1 LQTHKLAENDVKASG
16 GSIMAGEPTPTG
28 AWTITAA
35 LFFFMLINFAD
46 KTVVGLAAVPIMRE
60 LNLTPKEFGLLGSS
74 FFFLFS
80 ISGVIV
86 GFLANRVMARWLI
99 LGLALSWSLVQF
111 PMIASVG
118 FATLVACR
126 ILLGAGEGPAFAV
139 SIHAAYQWFPNE
151 KRTLPTA
158 VIAQGSA
165 FGVIVALPAVNW
177 IIVHY
182 SWHWA
187 FGTLGV
193 VGLLWAVVWLYLGDE
208 GPLANQWAIGRRS
221 DVEPIPYKHLLLT
234 PTFVGCCL
242 ACFGA
247 YWALSL
253 GLTWFTPFIVSGLGY
268 SQASAGW
275 LSTLPWVMG
284 ATVVLS
290 TGWVSQALME
300 AGVSSRLARGVLGSA
315 PLVLGGLIVLLVPYA
330 ESASWKI
337 ALLVIGSGL
346 TGSIYVVCPPMLS
359 EFTPTSQRAAVIAI
373 LGAIYTVAGIVAPVV
388 TGTVVQNAPTPLAG
402 YYRGYAITAMVQI
415 AGGLAGL
422 LLLWPASQTA
432 QRPRWSSAGTTT

>member
-1 LQTHKLAENDVKASG
+1 
-16 GSIMAGEPTPTG
+16 MAGEPTPRG
-28 AWTITAA
+28 AWTITAV

-46 KTVVGLAAVPIMRE
+46 KTVVGLAAVPIMRD

-74 FFFLFS
+74 FFLLFS
-80 ISGVIV
+80 ASAIIV
-86 GFLANRVMARWLI
+86 GFLANRVMTRWLI

-118 FATLVACR
+118 FATLVVCR
-126 ILLGAGEGPAFAV
+126 ILLGAGEAPAFAV
-139 SIHAAYQWFPNE
+139 SIHAAYKWFPDE

-165 FGVIVALPAVNW
+165 FGVIVALPAINW

-193 VGLLWAVVWLYLGDE
+193 VGLIWAVIWLYVGNE
-208 GPLANQWAIGRRS
+208 GPLTNESAITGRP
-221 DVEPIPYKHLLLT
+221 DVGPIPYKHLLLT

-247 YWALSL
+247 YWALAL

-275 LSTLPWVMG
+275 LATLPWIMG
-284 ATVVLS
+284 AAVVLS
-290 TGWVSQALME
+290 TGWISQVLMS
-300 AGVSSRLARGVLGSA
+300 AGFSSRAARGVLGSA
-315 PLVLGGLIVLLVPYA
+315 PLVLGGLIVLMVPYA
-330 ESASWKI
+330 ESPSWKI
-337 ALLVIGSGL
+337 ALLVIGTGL

-359 EFTPTSQRAAVIAI
+359 EFTPASQRAAVIAI
-373 LGAIYTVAGIVAPVV
+373 LGAIYTVAGIVAPFV
-388 TGTVVQNAPTPLAG
+388 TGTVVENASNPLAG
-402 YYRGYAITAMVQI
+402 YYHGYAITALVQI

-432 QRPRWSSAGTTT
+432 QQSQWSAARTTT

>member
-1 LQTHKLAENDVKASG
+1 
-16 GSIMAGEPTPTG
+16 MATEPTPTG
-28 AWTITAA
+28 AWTVTAA
-35 LFFFMLINFAD
+35 LFFFMLVNFAD
-46 KTVVGLAAVPIMRE
+46 KTVVGLAAVPIMKE
-60 LNLTPKEFGLLGSS
+60 LNLTPKEFGFLGSS
-74 FFFLFS
+74 FFFLFAAS
-80 ISGVIV
+80 AVVV
-86 GFLANRVMARWLI
+86 GFLANHVMARWLI
-99 LGLALSWSLVQF
+99 FGLAVCWSLVQF

-118 FATLVACR
+118 FATLVMCR

-139 SIHAAYQWFPNE
+139 AIHAVYKWFPDE
-151 KRTLPTA
+151 KRALPTA

-165 FGVIVALPAVNW
+165 FGVIFALPAVNW

-187 FGTLGV
+187 FAALGA
-193 VGLLWAVVWLYLGDE
+193 VGLLWAAVWLYLGDE
-208 GPLANQWAIGRRS
+208 GPLAKQSAATRRLH
-221 DVEPIPYKHLLLT
+221 VESIPYKYLLLT

-253 GLTWFTPFIVSGLGY
+253 GLTWFTPFVVSGLGY

-275 LSTLPWVMG
+275 LSTLPWIMG
-284 ATVVLS
+284 AVVVLS
-290 TGWVSQALME
+290 TGWVSQALMT
-300 AGVSSRLARGVLGSA
+300 AGVSSRVARGVLGSA
-315 PLVLGGLIVLLVPYA
+315 PLVLGGLIVLMVPYA
-330 ESASWKI
+330 EHPSWKI

-373 LGAIYTVAGIVAPVV
+373 LGAIYSVAGIVAPVV
-388 TGTVVQNAPTPLAG
+388 TGAVVENAATPLAG
-402 YYRGYAITAMVQI
+402 YYHGYAITALVQI

-432 QRPRWSSAGTTT
+432 QLSRWSSARTTT

>member
-1 LQTHKLAENDVKASG
+1 MKALR
-16 GSIMAGEPTPTG
+16 GSIMAREPTPTG

-60 LNLTPKEFGLLGSS
+60 LDLTPKQFGLLGSS

-80 ISGVIV
+80 ASAVAV
-86 GFLANRVMARWLI
+86 GFLANRVMARWLL
-99 LGLALSWSLVQF
+99 LGLALCWSLVQF
-111 PMIASVG
+111 PMIAPVG
-118 FATLVACR
+118 FATLLVCR

-139 SIHAAYQWFPNE
+139 AIHAAYKWFPDE

-158 VIAQGSA
+158 IIAQGSA
-165 FGVIVALPAVNW
+165 FGVIFALPAVNW

-182 SWHWA
+182 SWRWA
-187 FGTLGV
+187 FGALGA
-193 VGLLWAVVWLYLGDE
+193 VGLLWAAVWLYLGNE
-208 GPLANQWAIGRRS
+208 GPLINESTAIRRPH
-221 DVEPIPYKHLLLT
+221 VESIPYRHLLLT

-253 GLTWFTPFIVSGLGY
+253 GLTWFTPFVVIGLGY
-268 SQASAGW
+268 SQSSAGW
-275 LSTLPWVMG
+275 LSTLPWVVG
-284 ATVVLS
+284 AAVVLS
-290 TGWVSQALME
+290 TGWVSQALMT
-300 AGVSSRLARGVLGSA
+300 AGVSSRVARGVLGAA
-315 PLVLGGLIVLLVPYA
+315 PLVLGGLMVLAVPYV
-330 ESASWKI
+330 ERPSWKI
-337 ALLVIGSGL
+337 ALLVIGGGL

-359 EFTPTSQRAAVIAI
+359 EFTPASQRAAVIAI
-373 LGAIYTVAGIVAPVV
+373 LGAIYSVAGIIAPVV
-388 TGTVVQNAPTPLAG
+388 TGTVVENASTPLAG
-402 YYRGYAITAMVQI
+402 YYHGYAITALVQI

-432 QRPRWSSAGTTT
+432 QLSRWSSARTTT

>member
-1 LQTHKLAENDVKASG
+1 
-16 GSIMAGEPTPTG
+16 MAREPTPTG
-28 AWTITAA
+28 GWTITAV
-35 LFFFMLINFAD
+35 LFFFMLTNFAD
-46 KTVVGLAAVPIMRE
+46 KTVVGLAAVPIMKE
-60 LNLTPKEFGLLGSS
+60 LNLTPYEFGLLGSS

-80 ISGVIV
+80 ASAVAV
-86 GFLANRVMARWLI
+86 GFLANHVMARWLI
-99 LGLALSWSLVQF
+99 LGLALCWSLVQF

-118 FATLVACR
+118 FATLIVCR

-139 SIHAAYQWFPNE
+139 AVHALYKWFPDE
-151 KRTLPTA
+151 KRALPTA
-158 VIAQGSA
+158 VITQGSA
-165 FGVIVALPAVNW
+165 FGVIVALPAINW

-187 FGTLGV
+187 FGALGV
-193 VGLLWAVVWLYLGDE
+193 AGLVWAAVWLYLGTE
-208 GPLANQWAIGRRS
+208 GPLTDHSAAGRRPH
-221 DVEPIPYKHLLLT
+221 VESVPYKHLLLT

-253 GLTWFTPFIVSGLGY
+253 GLTWFTPFIVSGLGF

-284 ATVVLS
+284 AVVVLT
-290 TGWVSQALME
+290 TGWVSQALMT
-300 AGVSSRLARGVLGSA
+300 AGVSSRVARGVLGSA
-315 PLVLGGLIVLLVPYA
+315 PLVLGGLIVLMVPYA
-330 ESASWKI
+330 ERPSWKI

-359 EFTPTSQRAAVIAI
+359 EFTPASQRAAVIAI
-373 LGAIYTVAGIVAPVV
+373 LGAIFSVAGIVAPAV
-388 TGTVVQNAPTPLAG
+388 TGALVGNASTPLAG
-402 YYRGYAITAMVQI
+402 YYHGYAITALVQI

-422 LLLWPASQTA
+422 LLLWPAAQTA
-432 QRPRWSSAGTTT
+432 QLSRWSSARTTT

>member
-1 LQTHKLAENDVKASG
+1 MTREQTSR
-16 GSIMAGEPTPTG
+16 G

-46 KTVVGLAAVPIMRE
+46 KTVLGLAAVPIMRE
-60 LNLTPKEFGLLGSS
+60 LNLTPKEFGWLGSS
-74 FFFLFS
+74 FFFLS
-80 ISGVIV
+80 SASAVVV
-86 GFLANRVMARWLI
+86 GFLADRATARWLI

-118 FATLVACR
+118 FATLVVCR
-126 ILLGAGEGPAFAV
+126 ILLGVGEGPAFAV
-139 SIHAAYQWFPNE
+139 AIHAVYKWFPDE
-151 KRTLPTA
+151 KRALPTA
-158 VIAQGSA
+158 VIIQGSA
-165 FGVIVALPAVNW
+165 FGVIFALPAVNW
-177 IIVHY
+177 IIIHY

-187 FGTLGV
+187 FGALGV
-193 VGLLWAVVWLYLGDE
+193 VGLLWAAMWLYLGKE
-208 GPLANQWAIGRRS
+208 GPLANQSATTQRPHLES
-221 DVEPIPYKHLLLT
+221 MPYKHLLLT

-275 LSTLPWVMG
+275 LATLPWVVG

-290 TGWVSQALME
+290 TGWVSQALMT

-315 PLVLGGLIVLLVPYA
+315 PLVLGGLMVLMVPYA
-330 ESASWKI
+330 ERPSWKI
-337 ALLVIGSGL
+337 ALVVIGGGL

-359 EFTPTSQRAAVIAI
+359 EFTPASQRAAVIAI
-373 LGAIYTVAGIVAPVV
+373 LGAIYSVAGIVAPVV
-388 TGTVVQNAPTPLAG
+388 TGTVVENAATPLAG
-402 YYRGYAITAMVQI
+402 YYHGYAITALVQI
-415 AGGLAGL
+415 GGGLAGL
-422 LLLWPASQTA
+422 LLLWPASQAA
-432 QRPRWSSAGTTT
+432 QLSRWSSARTTP

>member
-1 LQTHKLAENDVKASG
+1 
-16 GSIMAGEPTPTG
+16 MAGEPTPRG
-28 AWTITAA
+28 AWTITAV

-46 KTVVGLAAVPIMRE
+46 KTVVGLAAVPIMRD

-74 FFFLFS
+74 FFLLFS
-80 ISGVIV
+80 ASAVIV
-86 GFLANRVMARWLI
+86 GFLANRVMTRWLI

-118 FATLVACR
+118 FATLVVCR
-126 ILLGAGEGPAFAV
+126 ILLGAGEAPAFAV
-139 SIHAAYQWFPNE
+139 SIHAAYKWFPDE

-165 FGVIVALPAVNW
+165 FGVIVALPAINW

-193 VGLLWAVVWLYLGDE
+193 VGLIWAVIWLYVGNE
-208 GPLANQWAIGRRS
+208 GPLTNESAIAGRP
-221 DVEPIPYKHLLLT
+221 DVGPIPYKHLLLT

-247 YWALSL
+247 YWALAL

-275 LSTLPWVMG
+275 LATLPWIMG
-284 ATVVLS
+284 AAVVLS
-290 TGWVSQALME
+290 TGWISQVLMS
-300 AGVSSRLARGVLGSA
+300 AGFSSRAARGVLGSA
-315 PLVLGGLIVLLVPYA
+315 PLVLGGLIVLMVPYA
-330 ESASWKI
+330 ESPSWKI
-337 ALLVIGSGL
+337 ALLVIGTGL

-359 EFTPTSQRAAVIAI
+359 EFTPASQRAAVIAI
-373 LGAIYTVAGIVAPVV
+373 LGAIYTVAGIVAPFV
-388 TGTVVQNAPTPLAG
+388 TGTVVENASNPLAG
-402 YYRGYAITAMVQI
+402 YYHGYAITALVQI

-432 QRPRWSSAGTTT
+432 QQSQWSAARTTT

>member
-1 LQTHKLAENDVKASG
+1 LLETKVKASG
-16 GSIMAGEPTPTG
+16 GLIMAGEPTPTG

-46 KTVVGLAAVPIMRE
+46 KTVVGLAAVPIMRD

-80 ISGVIV
+80 TSAVIV
-86 GFLANRVMARWLI
+86 GFLANRVMTRWLI
-99 LGLALSWSLVQF
+99 LGLALAWSLVQF
-111 PMIASVG
+111 PMIAPVG
-118 FATLVACR
+118 FATLLVCR

-139 SIHAAYQWFPNE
+139 SIHAAYKWFPDE

-165 FGVIVALPAVNW
+165 FGVIVALPVINW

-193 VGLLWAVVWLYLGDE
+193 VGLLWAVIWLYVGNE
-208 GPLANQWAIGRRS
+208 GPLTNESAVTRPPA
-221 DVEPIPYKHLLLT
+221 VESIPYKHLLLT

-242 ACFGA
+242 ACFAA

-268 SQASAGW
+268 SQTSAGW
-275 LSTLPWVMG
+275 LSTLPWIMG
-284 ATVVLS
+284 AAVVLS
-290 TGWVSQALME
+290 TGWVSQALMM
-300 AGVSSRLARGVLGSA
+300 AGFSSRVSRGVLGSA
-315 PLVLGGLIVLLVPYA
+315 PLVLGGLIVLMVPYA
-330 ESASWKI
+330 ESPSWKI

-373 LGAIYTVAGIVAPVV
+373 HGAIYTIAGIVAPLV
-388 TGTVVQNAPTPLAG
+388 TGTAVENASTPLLG
-402 YYRGYAITAMVQI
+402 YYHGYLITALVQI

-422 LLLWPASQTA
+422 LLLWPASQTV
-432 QRPRWSSAGTTT
+432 QRSRWSAARTTT

>member
-1 LQTHKLAENDVKASG
+1 LLETTVKASG
-16 GSIMAGEPTPTG
+16 GLIMAGEPTPTG
-28 AWTITAA
+28 AWTITAV

-46 KTVVGLAAVPIMRE
+46 KTVVGLAAVPIMRD

-80 ISGVIV
+80 ASAVIV
-86 GFLANRVMARWLI
+86 GFLANRVMTRWLI

-126 ILLGAGEGPAFAV
+126 ILLGAGEAPAFAV
-139 SIHAAYQWFPNE
+139 SIHAAYKWFPDE

-165 FGVIVALPAVNW
+165 FGVIIALPAINW
-177 IIVHY
+177 VIVHY

-193 VGLLWAVVWLYLGDE
+193 VGLLWAVIWLYVGNE
-208 GPLANQWAIGRRS
+208 GPLTNESAITGRP

-275 LSTLPWVMG
+275 LATLPWIMG
-284 ATVVLS
+284 AAVVLS
-290 TGWVSQALME
+290 TGWVSQVLMM
-300 AGVSSRLARGVLGSA
+300 AGFSSRVARGVLGSA
-315 PLVLGGLIVLLVPYA
+315 PLVLGGLIVLMVPYA
-330 ESASWKI
+330 ESPSWKI
-337 ALLVIGSGL
+337 GLLVIGSGL

-373 LGAIYTVAGIVAPVV
+373 LGAIYTVAGIVAPFV
-388 TGTVVQNAPTPLAG
+388 TGTVVENASTPLVG
-402 YYRGYAITAMVQI
+402 YYHGYAITALVQI

-432 QRPRWSSAGTTT
+432 QRSQWSAARTTT

>member
-1 LQTHKLAENDVKASG
+1 M
-16 GSIMAGEPTPTG
+16 MAGEPTPKG
-28 AWTITAA
+28 AWTITAV

-46 KTVVGLAAVPIMRE
+46 KTVVGLAAVPIMTD
-60 LNLTPKEFGLLGSS
+60 LNLTPKQFGLLGSS

-80 ISGVIV
+80 ASAVIV
-86 GFLANRVMARWLI
+86 GFLANRVMTRWLI
-99 LGLALSWSLVQF
+99 LALALSWSLVQF

-118 FATLVACR
+118 FATLVVCR
-126 ILLGAGEGPAFAV
+126 ILLGAGEAPAFAISV
-139 SIHAAYQWFPNE
+139 HAAYKWFPDE

-165 FGVIVALPAVNW
+165 FGVIVALPAINW

-187 FGTLGV
+187 FGALGV
-193 VGLLWAVVWLYLGDE
+193 VGLLWAVIWLYVGNE
-208 GPLANQWAIGRRS
+208 GPLTNESAITGRPG
-221 DVEPIPYKHLLLT
+221 VEPIPYKHLLLT

-268 SQASAGW
+268 SQTSAGW
-275 LSTLPWVMG
+275 LATLPWIMG
-284 ATVVLS
+284 AAVVLS
-290 TGWVSQALME
+290 TGWVSQVLMA
-300 AGVSSRLARGVLGSA
+300 AGFSSRVARGVLGSA
-315 PLVLGGLIVLLVPYA
+315 PLVLGGLIVLMVPYA
-330 ESASWKI
+330 ESPSWKI

-359 EFTPTSQRAAVIAI
+359 EFTPASQRAAVIAI
-373 LGAIYTVAGIVAPVV
+373 LGAIYTVAGIIAPFV
-388 TGTVVQNAPTPLAG
+388 TGAVVENASTPLVG
-402 YYRGYAITAMVQI
+402 YYHGYAITALVQI

-432 QRPRWSSAGTTT
+432 QRSQWSAARTTT

>member
-1 LQTHKLAENDVKASG
+1 
-16 GSIMAGEPTPTG
+16 MAGEPTPRG
-28 AWTITAA
+28 AWTITAV

-46 KTVVGLAAVPIMRE
+46 KTVVGLAAVPIMTD
-60 LNLTPKEFGLLGSS
+60 LNLTPKQFGLLGSS

-80 ISGVIV
+80 ASAVIV
-86 GFLANRVMARWLI
+86 GFLANRVMTRWLI
-99 LGLALSWSLVQF
+99 LALALSWSLVQF

-118 FATLVACR
+118 FATLVVCR
-126 ILLGAGEGPAFAV
+126 ILLGAGEAPAFAI
-139 SIHAAYQWFPNE
+139 SIHAAYKWFPDE

-165 FGVIVALPAVNW
+165 FGVIVALPAINW

-187 FGTLGV
+187 FGALGV
-193 VGLLWAVVWLYLGDE
+193 VGLLWAVIWLYVGNE
-208 GPLANQWAIGRRS
+208 GPLTNESAITGRP

-275 LSTLPWVMG
+275 LATLPWIMG
-284 ATVVLS
+284 AAVVLS
-290 TGWVSQALME
+290 TGWVSQVLMA
-300 AGVSSRLARGVLGSA
+300 AGFSSRVARGVLGSA
-315 PLVLGGLIVLLVPYA
+315 PLVLGGLIVLMVPYA
-330 ESASWKI
+330 ESPSWKI

-359 EFTPTSQRAAVIAI
+359 EFTPASQRAAVIAI
-373 LGAIYTVAGIVAPVV
+373 LGAIYTVAGIIAPFV
-388 TGTVVQNAPTPLAG
+388 TGAVVENASTPLVG
-402 YYRGYAITAMVQI
+402 YYHGYAITALVQI

-432 QRPRWSSAGTTT
+432 QRSQWSAARTTT

>member
-1 LQTHKLAENDVKASG
+1 MTR
-16 GSIMAGEPTPTG
+16 EPTPRG

-60 LNLTPKEFGLLGSS
+60 LNLTPKEFGWLGSS
-74 FFFLFS
+74 FFFLS
-80 ISGVIV
+80 STSAVVV

-111 PMIASVG
+111 PMIAAVG
-118 FATLVACR
+118 FATLVVCR
-126 ILLGAGEGPAFAV
+126 ILLGVGEGPAFAV
-139 SIHAAYQWFPNE
+139 AIHAVYKWFPDE
-151 KRTLPTA
+151 KRALPTA
-158 VIAQGSA
+158 VITQGSA
-165 FGVIVALPAVNW
+165 FGVIFALPAVNW

-187 FGTLGV
+187 FGALGV
-193 VGLLWAVVWLYLGDE
+193 VGLLWAAMWLYLGKE
-208 GPLANQWAIGRRS
+208 GPLTNLSATTQRS
-221 DVEPIPYKHLLLT
+221 HLASIPYKHLLLT

-253 GLTWFTPFIVSGLGY
+253 GLTWFTPFVVNGLGY
-268 SQASAGW
+268 SQTSAGW
-275 LSTLPWVMG
+275 LSTLPWVVG
-284 ATVVLS
+284 AAVVLS
-290 TGWVSQALME
+290 TGWVSQALMT

-315 PLVLGGLIVLLVPYA
+315 PLVLGGLMVLMVPYA
-330 ESASWKI
+330 ERPSWKI
-337 ALLVIGSGL
+337 ALLVIGGGL

-359 EFTPTSQRAAVIAI
+359 EFTPASQRAAVIAI
-373 LGAIYTVAGIVAPVV
+373 LGAIYSVAGILAPVV
-388 TGTVVQNAPTPLAG
+388 TGTVVENASTPLAG
-402 YYRGYAITAMVQI
+402 FYHGYAITALVQI

-422 LLLWPASQTA
+422 LLLWPASQMA
-432 QRPRWSSAGTTT
+432 QLSRWSSARTTP

>member
-1 LQTHKLAENDVKASG
+1 
-16 GSIMAGEPTPTG
+16 MAREPTPTG
-28 AWTITAA
+28 GWTITAV
-35 LFFFMLINFAD
+35 LFFFMLTNFAD
-46 KTVVGLAAVPIMRE
+46 KTVVGLAAVPIMKE
-60 LNLTPKEFGLLGSS
+60 LNLTPYEFGLLGSS

-80 ISGVIV
+80 ASAVAV
-86 GFLANRVMARWLI
+86 GFLANHVMARWLI
-99 LGLALSWSLVQF
+99 LGLALCWSLVQF

-118 FATLVACR
+118 FATLIVCR

-139 SIHAAYQWFPNE
+139 AVHALYKWFPDE
-151 KRTLPTA
+151 KRALPTA
-158 VIAQGSA
+158 VITQGSA
-165 FGVIVALPAVNW
+165 FGVIVALPAINW

-187 FGTLGV
+187 FGALGV
-193 VGLLWAVVWLYLGDE
+193 AGLVWAAVWLYLGAE
-208 GPLANQWAIGRRS
+208 GPLTDHSPAGRRPH
-221 DVEPIPYKHLLLT
+221 VESVPYKHLLLT

-253 GLTWFTPFIVSGLGY
+253 GLTWFTPFIVSGLGF

-284 ATVVLS
+284 AVVVLT
-290 TGWVSQALME
+290 TGWVSQALMT
-300 AGVSSRLARGVLGSA
+300 AGVSSRVARGVLGSA
-315 PLVLGGLIVLLVPYA
+315 PLVLGGLIVLMVPYA
-330 ESASWKI
+330 ERPSWKI

-359 EFTPTSQRAAVIAI
+359 EFTPASQRAAVIAI
-373 LGAIYTVAGIVAPVV
+373 LGAIFSVAGIVAPAV
-388 TGTVVQNAPTPLAG
+388 TGALVGNASTPLAG
-402 YYRGYAITAMVQI
+402 YYHGYAITALVQI

-422 LLLWPASQTA
+422 LLLWPAAQTA
-432 QRPRWSSAGTTT
+432 QLSRWSSARTTT

>member
-1 LQTHKLAENDVKASG
+1 
-16 GSIMAGEPTPTG
+16 MAGEPTPRG
-28 AWTITAA
+28 AWTITAV

-46 KTVVGLAAVPIMRE
+46 KTVVGLAAVPIMRD

-74 FFFLFS
+74 FFLLFS
-80 ISGVIV
+80 ASAVIV
-86 GFLANRVMARWLI
+86 GFLANRVMTRWLI

-118 FATLVACR
+118 FATLVVCR
-126 ILLGAGEGPAFAV
+126 ILLGAGEAPAFAV
-139 SIHAAYQWFPNE
+139 SIHAAYKWFPDE

-165 FGVIVALPAVNW
+165 FGVIVALPAINW

-193 VGLLWAVVWLYLGDE
+193 VGLIWAVIWLYVGNE
-208 GPLANQWAIGRRS
+208 GPLTNESAITGRP
-221 DVEPIPYKHLLLT
+221 DVGPIPYKHLLLT

-247 YWALSL
+247 YWALAL

-275 LSTLPWVMG
+275 LATLPWIMG
-284 ATVVLS
+284 AAVVLS
-290 TGWVSQALME
+290 TGWISQVLMS
-300 AGVSSRLARGVLGSA
+300 AGFSSRAARGVLGSA
-315 PLVLGGLIVLLVPYA
+315 PLVLGGLIVLMVPYA
-330 ESASWKI
+330 ESPSWKI
-337 ALLVIGSGL
+337 ALLVIGTGL

-359 EFTPTSQRAAVIAI
+359 EFTPASQRAAVIAI
-373 LGAIYTVAGIVAPVV
+373 LGAIYTVAGIVAPFV
-388 TGTVVQNAPTPLAG
+388 TGTVVENASNPLAG
-402 YYRGYAITAMVQI
+402 YYHGYAITALVQI

-432 QRPRWSSAGTTT
+432 QQSQWSAARTTT

>member
-1 LQTHKLAENDVKASG
+1 
-16 GSIMAGEPTPTG
+16 MAGEPIPPG
-28 AWTITAA
+28 AWTLTTA

-46 KTVVGLAAVPIMRE
+46 KTVVGLAAVPIMRD
-60 LNLTPKEFGLLGSS
+60 LNLTPRQFGLLGSS

-80 ISGVIV
+80 ISAVGV
-86 GFLANRVMARWLI
+86 GFLANHVPTRWLI
-99 LGLALSWSLVQF
+99 LVLALSWSLVQF
-111 PMIASVG
+111 PMIAPVG
-118 FATLVACR
+118 FATLVVCR
-126 ILLGAGEGPAFAV
+126 ILLGVGEGPAFPV
-139 SIHAAYQWFPNE
+139 SIHAAYKWFPDE

-177 IIVHY
+177 TIVHY

-187 FGTLGV
+187 FGALGV
-193 VGLLWAVVWLYLGDE
+193 VGLLWAAVWLYIGKE
-208 GPLANQWAIGRRS
+208 GPLTDQSVITRRPR
-221 DVEPIPYKHLLLT
+221 DEPIPYKDLLLT

-253 GLTWFTPFIVSGLGY
+253 GLTWFTPFVVSGLGY

-284 ATVVLS
+284 AAVVLS
-290 TGWVSQALME
+290 TGWVSQALMA
-300 AGVSSRLARGVLGSA
+300 AGVSSRVARGVLGSA
-315 PLVLGGLIVLLVPYA
+315 PLVLGGLIVLMVPYA
-330 ESASWKI
+330 ESAAWKI
-337 ALLVIGSGL
+337 ALLVIGGGL
-346 TGSIYVVCPPMLS
+346 TGSIYVVCPAMLS
-359 EFTPTSQRAAVIAI
+359 EFTPVSQRAAVIAI
-373 LGAIYTVAGIVAPVV
+373 LGAIYTVAGIIAPAVN
-388 TGTVVQNAPTPLAG
+388 GTVIESASTPLAG
-402 YYRGYAITAMVQI
+402 YYHGYAITALVQI

-432 QRPRWSSAGTTT
+432 RLSRLSSARTIT

>member
-1 LQTHKLAENDVKASG
+1 MKAVR
-16 GSIMAGEPTPTG
+16 GSIMVREPTPTG

-60 LNLTPKEFGLLGSS
+60 LNLTPKEFGLLASS

-80 ISGVIV
+80 ASAVAV

-99 LGLALSWSLVQF
+99 LGLALCWSLVQF

-118 FATLVACR
+118 FATLVVCR

-139 SIHAAYQWFPNE
+139 AIHAVYKWFPDE
-151 KRTLPTA
+151 RRALPTA

-165 FGVIVALPAVNW
+165 FGVIFALPAVNW

-187 FGTLGV
+187 FGALGV
-193 VGLLWAVVWLYLGDE
+193 VGLLWAAVWLYLGYE
-208 GPLANQWAIGRRS
+208 GPLTNQSAATRRPQ
-221 DVEPIPYKHLLLT
+221 VEAVPYRHLLLT

-253 GLTWFTPFIVSGLGY
+253 GLTWFTPFVVIGLGY
-268 SQASAGW
+268 SQSSAGW
-275 LSTLPWVMG
+275 LSTLPWVVG
-284 ATVVLS
+284 AAVVLS
-290 TGWVSQALME
+290 TGWVSQALMT
-300 AGVSSRLARGVLGSA
+300 AGVSSRVARGVLGSA
-315 PLVLGGLIVLLVPYA
+315 PLVLGGLMVLTVPYA
-330 ESASWKI
+330 ERPSWKI
-337 ALLVIGSGL
+337 ALLVIGGGL

-359 EFTPTSQRAAVIAI
+359 EFTPASQRAAVIAI
-373 LGAIYTVAGIVAPVV
+373 LGAIYSVAGIIAPVV
-388 TGTVVQNAPTPLAG
+388 TGTMIENASTPLAG
-402 YYRGYAITAMVQI
+402 YYHGYAITALVQI

-432 QRPRWSSAGTTT
+432 QVSRWSSARTTT

>member
-1 LQTHKLAENDVKASG
+1 
-16 GSIMAGEPTPTG
+16 MAREPTPTG
-28 AWTITAA
+28 GWTIAAA

-46 KTVVGLAAVPIMRE
+46 KTVVGLAAVPIMKE
-60 LNLTPKEFGLLGSS
+60 LNLTPYEFGLLGSS

-80 ISGVIV
+80 ASAVAV
-86 GFLANRVMARWLI
+86 GFLANHVMARWLI
-99 LGLALSWSLVQF
+99 LGLAICWSLVQF

-118 FATLVACR
+118 FATLVVCR

-139 SIHAAYQWFPNE
+139 AVHALYKWFPDE
-151 KRTLPTA
+151 KRALPTA
-158 VIAQGSA
+158 VITQGSA

-187 FGTLGV
+187 FGALGV
-193 VGLLWAVVWLYLGDE
+193 VGLLWAAVWFYLGTE
-208 GPLANQWAIGRRS
+208 GPLTDHSAAGRRPH
-221 DVEPIPYKHLLLT
+221 VESVPYKHLLLT

-253 GLTWFTPFIVSGLGY
+253 GLTWFTPFIVSGLGF

-284 ATVVLS
+284 AVVVIT
-290 TGWVSQALME
+290 TGWVSQTLMT
-300 AGVSSRLARGVLGSA
+300 AGVSSRVARGVLGSA
-315 PLVLGGLIVLLVPYA
+315 PLVLGGLIVLTVPYA
-330 ESASWKI
+330 ERPSWKI

-359 EFTPTSQRAAVIAI
+359 EFTPASQRAAVIAI
-373 LGAIYTVAGIVAPVV
+373 LGAIFSVAGIVAPAV
-388 TGTVVQNAPTPLAG
+388 TGALVGNASTPLAG
-402 YYRGYAITAMVQI
+402 YYHGYAITALVQI

-432 QRPRWSSAGTTT
+432 QLSRWSSARTTT

>member
-1 LQTHKLAENDVKASG
+1 
-16 GSIMAGEPTPTG
+16 MAKESTPRE

-46 KTVVGLAAVPIMRE
+46 KTVVGLAAVPIMTE
-60 LNLTPKEFGLLGSS
+60 LNLTPNEFGLLGSS

-80 ISGVIV
+80 ASAIAV

-99 LGLALSWSLVQF
+99 LGLALCWSLVQF
-111 PMIASVG
+111 PMIAAVG
-118 FATLVACR
+118 FATLIVCR

-139 SIHAAYQWFPNE
+139 AIHAVYKWFPDE
-151 KRTLPTA
+151 KRALPTA
-158 VIAQGSA
+158 VITQGSA
-165 FGVIVALPAVNW
+165 FGVIVALPALNW

-187 FGTLGV
+187 FGALGV
-193 VGLLWAVVWLYLGDE
+193 VGLLWAAVWLYLGNE
-208 GPLANQWAIGRRS
+208 GPLTDHSAAGWRPQ
-221 DVEPIPYKHLLLT
+221 VESVPYKQLLLT

-284 ATVVLS
+284 AVVVLT
-290 TGWVSQALME
+290 TGWVSQALMT
-300 AGVSSRLARGVLGSA
+300 AGVSSRVARGVLGAA
-315 PLVLGGLIVLLVPYA
+315 PLVLGGLIVLTVPYA
-330 ESASWKI
+330 ERPSWKI

-359 EFTPTSQRAAVIAI
+359 EFTPVSQRAAVIAI
-373 LGAIYTVAGIVAPVV
+373 LGAIFTVAGIVAPVV
-388 TGTVVQNAPTPLAG
+388 TGALVGNASTPLAG
-402 YYRGYAITAMVQI
+402 YYHGYAIAALVQI

-432 QRPRWSSAGTTT
+432 QLSRWSSPRTTT